1 MGARRPRPVFP
12 VVELRQLLVEA
23 LIRSSLLLK
32 DVDYQSLLAVLERL
46 LFREDFF
53 ALGSSGR
60 DPCRTFSIS
69 EFQSTPLLNAVTL
82 LSSDPVAYAPCPA
95 RKALG
100 AQP

>member
-1 MGARRPRPVFP
+1 
-12 VVELRQLLVEA
+12 
-23 LIRSSLLLK
+23 LLK
-32 DVDYQSLLAVLERL
+32 DIVYQGLLAVLERL
-46 LFREDFF
+46 LFREKCFTF
-53 ALGSSGR
+53 GSSGMGHIA
-60 DPCRTFSIS
+60 PFSIS